1 MNTITFKNVPRC
13 STLKYLFLILVFI
26 NFSCKKDSVEI
37 TKAPTTPEVPVDKAP
52 QFTLNSL
59 AGSQVSLSAHENKV
73 VVLFFFGNNCPT
85 CKSAGSE
92 IESKLSA
99 PYETNSKYA
108 ILGIDQWNGN
118 TAAVQSFKTASGIK
132 FPLLLNGAETAAAY
146 KTTYDRLIVL
156 NKAGEVAFKGTQNAG
171 NDVSTVKSKVTELLA
186 D

>member
-1 MNTITFKNVPRC
+1 MNTITFKNTPSY
-13 STLKYLFLILVFI
+13 STLKFLFLILVFI
-26 NFSCKKDSVEI
+26 NFSCAKESVEI
-37 TKAPTTPEVPVDKAP
+37 TKEPTTIEVPVNKAP
-52 QFTLNSL
+52 QFTLTSL

-85 CKSAGSE
+85 CKSAGSD
-92 IESKLSA
+92 IESMLSM

-118 TAAVQSFKTASGIK
+118 TAAVQSFKTASGIT
-132 FPLLLNGAETAAAY
+132 FPLLLNGADTAAAY
-146 KTTYDRLIVL
+146 ETTYDRLIVL

-171 NDVSTVKSKVTELLA
+171 NDVSAVKSKVTELLA